1 MENVHQTLKSIK
13 TLTGKLSNFNT
24 ENAPATPHSLF
35 LDWMQA
41 AINEQVAEPN
51 VMTLS
56 TVDSDGLPDA
66 RSVVVLNV
74 NEQGW
79 HFAANSDSP
88 KGRQMARLPHA
99 AMTCYWPAT
108 GQQIRLRGK
117 IGKLDHAAG
126 ASDFMT
132 RPEKSRA
139 SILAAKQSQVMENP
153 GDLDAAIAHQL
164 ARMANEP
171 DLVSPSWSIYT
182 LSPDVV
188 EFWQSSEQRRFTRLR
203 YQKIGVTWQ
212 QNILWP

>member
-24 ENAPATPHSLF
+24 EDAPATPHSLF
-35 LDWMQA
+35 LSWMQE
-41 AINEQVAEPN
+41 AINEQIAEPN

-66 RSVVVLNV
+66 RSVVLLNV

-88 KGRQMARLPHA
+88 KGRQITRFPHA
-99 AMTCYWPAT
+99 AMTWYWPAT

-117 IGKLDHAAG
+117 IGKLGHEAG
-126 ASDFMT
+126 ASDFMS

-139 SILAAKQSQVMENP
+139 SILAAKQSQVMDNQ
-153 GDLDAAIAHQL
+153 GDLDAAIASQL

-171 DLVSPSWSIYT
+171 GLISPSWSIYA

-203 YQKIGVTWQ
+203 YQKTGVNWQ